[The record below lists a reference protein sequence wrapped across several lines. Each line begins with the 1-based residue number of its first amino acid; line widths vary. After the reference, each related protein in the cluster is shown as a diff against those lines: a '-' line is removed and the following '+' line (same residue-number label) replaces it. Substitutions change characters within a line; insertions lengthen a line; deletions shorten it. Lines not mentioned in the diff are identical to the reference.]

1 MKTIELPCEIGDSV
15 YVIKVDWRIGKNCPH
30 GKETKSGST
39 ICRESGKN
47 YDCPPRT
54 YSVEEKIC
62 EAFVIDNE
70 GVSPPGWI
78 DPYEGFF
85 SYAGCDDKVYYSKTQ
100 ARLMAEKYQ
109 KEQNHLAM

>member
-15 YVIKVDWRIGKNCPH
+15 YVIKVDWWIGKN
-30 GKETKSGST
+30 
-39 ICRESGKN
+39 
-47 YDCPPRT
+47 CPPRT

-109 KEQNHLAM
+109 KEQNHLTM